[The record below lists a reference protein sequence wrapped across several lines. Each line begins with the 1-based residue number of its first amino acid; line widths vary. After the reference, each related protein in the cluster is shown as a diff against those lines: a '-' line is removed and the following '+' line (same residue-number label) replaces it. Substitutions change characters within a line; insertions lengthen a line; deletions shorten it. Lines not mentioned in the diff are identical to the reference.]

1 MIFPGRMTPG
11 LEAAKL
17 AEVNRRASIRFT
29 PLLVASLALAGCAS
43 PPEEMGSVVECPP
56 QIPQQDPRL
65 PLAEKEITD
74 LKAQVSRLKKEAL
87 AQTKQSQELQL
98 QLAERHS
105 RILQLQLAL
114 DQAVQEVV
122 RAKARLRSRNSKA
135 ETVANL
141 AELKLE
147 LKNAE
152 EKARN
157 SRQQALVHRAGQYL
171 HMSEAA
177 LEENNYEGS
186 SYLMTQA
193 RHTLARVE
201 SPKSDKLNPESAFP
215 VPVTMKTRKLCNV
228 REAPNLKSKVLLQLS
243 PGTEVS
249 AIDREGLWVKVKTSE
264 GKTGWAHFSLLK
276 VSY

>member
-1 MIFPGRMTPG
+1 MLG
-11 LEAAKL
+11 
-17 AEVNRRASIRFT
+17 
-29 PLLVASLALAGCAS
+29 LAGCAS
-43 PPEEMGSVVECPP
+43 PPEDTAATVECPQ

-65 PLAEKEITD
+65 PIAEKEITD
-74 LKAQVSRLKKEAL
+74 LRAQVSQLKKQAA

-98 QLAERHS
+98 QLAEQHS

-147 LKNAE
+147 LENAGN
-152 EKARN
+152 KATN
-157 SRQQALVHRAGQYL
+157 SRQQALLQRARQYL

-193 RHTLARVE
+193 RHTLAKLE
-201 SPKSDKLNPESAFP
+201 SPKSDKLDPESAFP
-215 VPVTMKTRKLCNV
+215 VTVTMKTRKLSNI
-228 REAPNLKSKVLLQLS
+228 REEPNLKSKVLLQLP
-243 PGTEVS
+243 PGAEVS
-249 AIDREGLWVKVKTSE
+249 AIDREGLWVKVRTAE
-264 GKTGWAHFSLLK
+264 GKIGWAHFSLLK
-276 VSY
+276 TSY